1 MQSTRETEFVVDTY
15 ELGVPH
21 SLSSACL
28 RNNLDPRILFDVN
41 ATVPSTFERQEDSR
55 LSARIS
61 AFWVPQIPW
70 IPISDDLC
78 IMSDLAVGQ
87 TIQLTDNRVAIV
99 RYIGKPLFAQGEWVG
114 VELEDGSGKNDGSV
128 QGERYFECEMGKGM
142 FLRPTAV
149 AAILE
154 QPAPIPKA
162 TNGPVKKPA
171 RPSSVV
177 GSGVGRRMSSLP
189 DTGAGKRMSMN
200 AASPSPA
207 TRSRPSSMLRVG
219 LISFV

>member
-1 MQSTRETEFVVDTY
+1 MYFDKCQVGANEKVGRRPVNTSNTLGRASPFRCQRDGNVNTESQQ
-15 ELGVPH
+15 H
-21 SLSSACL
+21 SRISS
-28 RNNLDPRILFDVN
+28 RIP
-41 ATVPSTFERQEDSR
+41 AASTFRT
-55 LSARIS
+55 
-61 AFWVPQIPW
+61 PW
-70 IPISDDLC
+70 IPVFDDHR

-87 TIQLTDNRVAIV
+87 TIQLSDNRIATV
-99 RYIGKPLFAQGEWVG
+99 RYIGKPLFAQGDWVG

-128 QGERYFECEMGKGM
+128 QGERYFECDMGKGM

-154 QPAPIPKA
+154 QPAAVPKA

-171 RPSSVV
+171 RSSSVV
-177 GSGVGRRMSSLP
+177 SSGVGRRVSSVP

-219 LISFV
+219 LIFFV